1 MSEQKAR
8 GPISASTF
16 PMWVLGLVVAV
27 DSMDQSIVRG
37 VQTLIQKDFGLSD
50 FTVGTLAS
58 AFVFV
63 HAIVT
68 IPAGYLADRL
78 NRRRV
83 VGVTVVLWSGITA
96 VTGLC
101 QNFAQLLIVRAGLG
115 FGLGVTEPS
124 ANSLLTDYYPSHQ
137 RGRAFSIQQLLL
149 FVGFGAGIGLGGAV
163 GDALGWRW
171 AFVIVG
177 LPGMLTAL
185 LVLRLREPRRGHGD
199 RLSVGI
205 ESSLE
210 DEREE
215 LPRLFEHGVGTFI
228 GDMLRGL
235 RGDVRTIMQIP
246 TLRFVL
252 VGVGVLLFSVNGIG
266 YWLPVYHE
274 RFSGLSVAQATTA
287 VGGITVLGAVGG
299 TLVGGV
305 LADRYQN
312 RIKGGRV
319 AIPAYCIMVGTVLLA
334 LSLARIAAGPS
345 LTIQTLAIFVFT
357 LAIPSLRAGV
367 GDAVPAHL
375 RGAGF
380 AAFALISAIT
390 GAAAAPPVIGVLSD
404 WTDLRIAFL
413 ICTPTI
419 FLGALIL
426 LRARH
431 HLDEDVGKVL
441 MAVQRAYMEQ
451 QVLEEQRA
459 HDDGHMGGVGEIG
472 ATIVPPDEDQSPEPE
487 PTTSASD

>member
-1 MSEQKAR
+1 MA
-8 GPISASTF
+8 
-16 PMWVLGLVVAV
+16 MWVIGLVVAV

-37 VQTLIQKDFGLSD
+37 VQSLIQKDFGLSD
-50 FTVGTLAS
+50 GLVGLLAS

-63 HAIVT
+63 HAVVT
-68 IPAGYLADRL
+68 IPAGYLADRM
-78 NRRRV
+78 NRKKV
-83 VGVTVVLWSGITA
+83 VGTTIVLWSGITA
-96 VTGLC
+96 LTGLA
-101 QNFAQLLIVRAGLG
+101 QNFGQLLVVRAMLG

-149 FVGFGAGIGLGGAV
+149 FVGFGLGIGLGGAV

-177 LPGMLTAL
+177 APGVLTAL
-185 LVLRLREPRRGHGD
+185 LVLRLREPKRGHGD
-199 RLSVGI
+199 RLTVGI
-205 ESSLE
+205 ESSLDDE
-210 DEREE
+210 DEPQ
-215 LPRLFEHGVGTFI
+215 PRLFEHGAGTFVK
-228 GDMLRGL
+228 DMVVGL
-235 RGDVRTIMQIP
+235 RDDVRTIIQIP
-246 TLRFVL
+246 TMRYVL
-252 VGVGVLLFSVNGIG
+252 VGIGVLLFSVNGIG

-274 RFSGLSVAQATTA
+274 RFSGLSVTQATAA
-287 VGGITVLGAVGG
+287 VGLISIIGGVGG

-319 AIPAYCIMVGTVLLA
+319 AIPSYCIMVGTVLLA
-334 LSLARIAAGPS
+334 LSLARIPS
-345 LTIQTLAIFVFT
+345 GLSLAIQTSAIFVFT
-357 LAIPSLRAGV
+357 LAIPSLRAGL

-390 GAAAAPPVIGVLSD
+390 GAAAAPPVIGFLSD
-404 WTDLRIAFL
+404 VTDLRIAFL

-419 FLGALIL
+419 FLGAVIL
-426 LRARH
+426 LRARN

-441 MAVQRAYMEQ
+441 MAVQRAYQEQMALEQ
-451 QVLEEQRA
+451 QRGGHEQP
-459 HDDGHMGGVGEIG
+459 DDVASSEIG
-472 ATIVPPDEDQSPEPE
+472 NVIAPPDDQHPERTAP
-487 PTTSASD
+487 SD